1 MNDRL
6 RYDFE
11 FSWGSTYARAARLIA
26 STCRLGRVL
35 DLGAGVGSLG
45 AAVETFGFS
54 YIGGDLDPANV
65 HAMRERGRSGFSLDL
80 LARDAVD
87 QVVAAIE
94 DGPPI
99 VAIAALDVI
108 EHLPDLDRTM
118 RVLSDVVDRLATAEP
133 PVLVVSIPNVA
144 HYDLA
149 AKLLLGRWDVTEVG
163 LLDST
168 HITLFDDRRL
178 ETTFDGWEELGRSD
192 VVIPDTEQQEPPGLP
207 VFGSTTL
214 SDHLWSIRN
223 RAGEHGSTYQ
233 FVRAYRRAT
242 AESSA
247 VLAAS
252 GVRPFLSVLTRT
264 RGDRAS
270 LVETLTTLAAQ
281 RDDDFEVR
289 LLVHHLDP
297 AVVAE
302 VEALVDS
309 FTSSFAERVHLHHV
323 GRGGRSAP
331 LNVGLQTARGQYVA
345 VLDDDDV
352 VTSDWV
358 ATFKRLAA
366 ESPGRIVRAGVV
378 GQWVERRDDEVGF
391 ETVSG
396 FEAMYPPTLDVVDTI
411 RSNRSPP
418 SSYAVPLGAIRA
430 LDLRYDDSLR
440 VCEDWK
446 FELEALRVCG
456 AVSESTVT
464 SVYRRWVDG
473 GSAAEEARQTW
484 IDDHERVIDD
494 LDAEPTLLPPGS
506 LRRIH
511 RLYERIESLERELG
525 RRGPDDLPHREG

>member
-26 STCRLGRVL
+26 STCRVGRVL

-54 YIGGDLDPANV
+54 YLGGDLDPANV
-65 HAMRERGRSGFSLDL
+65 EAMRERGRSAFALDL
-80 LARDAVD
+80 LGNDVVD
-87 QVVAAIE
+87 QVAAE
-94 DGPPI
+94 VEQGPPI

-118 RVLSDVVDRLATAEP
+118 RVLSDVVDRLAADEP

-168 HITLFDDRRL
+168 HITLFDERRL
-178 ETTFDGWEELGRSD
+178 DATFVGWEELGRAD
-192 VVIPDTEQQEPPGLP
+192 VVIPDTEQQEPLGLP

-214 SDHLWSIRN
+214 RDHLRSLRD
-223 RAGEHGSTYQ
+223 RAGRHGSTYQ
-233 FVRAYRRAT
+233 FVRAYRCAT
-242 AESSA
+242 AESTAASA
-247 VLAAS
+247 VS
-252 GVRPFLSVLTRT
+252 RTRPFLSVLTRT

-281 RDDDFEVR
+281 HDDDFEVR
-289 LLVHHLDP
+289 LLVHHPDH

-302 VEALVDS
+302 VEALVGS
-309 FTSSFAERVHLHHV
+309 FTSSFAERVYVHHV
-323 GRGGRSAP
+323 DHGGRSAP
-331 LNVGLQTARGQYVA
+331 LNIGLETARGRYVA

-358 ATFKRLAA
+358 TTFKRLAA
-366 ESPGRIVRAGVV
+366 ESPGRVVRAGVV
-378 GQWVERRDDEVGF
+378 AQWVERRDDEVGF

-396 FEAMYPPTLDVVDTI
+396 FEAMYPPTLDVIDTI

-418 SSYAVPLGAIRA
+418 SSYAVPLGAVRA
-430 LDLRYDDSLR
+430 LGLSYDDSLR

-456 AVSESTVT
+456 AASDPAVT

-473 GSAAEEARQTW
+473 GSAAEEERQTW

-494 LDAEPTLLPPGS
+494 LDAAPTLLPPGS

-525 RRGPDDLPHREG
+525 RRGPDDLPHREA